1 MDVGPRQA
9 FLVRILENFARRLAL
24 EEAVQG
30 LLDDAKLERHLKLL
44 MQHAGKAGADDASGP
59 VDFLAAGAVDDA
71 TAEPSSLP
79 QEVNDGL
86 VTADPAPPAAKA
98 AEPADD
104 TDVKL
109 QQL

>member
-1 MDVGPRQA
+1 CCFQDKVEFGGKYMSDSLKKA
-9 FLVRILENFARRLAL
+9 FGIK
-24 EEAVQG
+24 
-30 LLDDAKLERHLKLL
+30 DDKKDK
-44 MQHAGKAGADDASGP
+44 GKD
-59 VDFLAAGAVDDA
+59 
-71 TAEPSSLP
+71 
-79 QEVNDGL
+79 DGL